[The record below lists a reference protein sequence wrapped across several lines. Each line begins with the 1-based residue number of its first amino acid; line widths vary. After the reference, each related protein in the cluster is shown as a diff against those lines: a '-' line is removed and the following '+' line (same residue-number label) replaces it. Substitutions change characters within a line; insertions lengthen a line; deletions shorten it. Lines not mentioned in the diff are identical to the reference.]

1 PGGNDGILGAPSP
14 GGEGPGTE
22 GGTGE
27 TSTGDGGGDQA
38 MSDGKGE
45 AELAKALEDFS
56 VQLAAFGDAAEMET
70 MLLDQVLGT
79 YRIPA

>member
-1 PGGNDGILGAPSP
+1 
-14 GGEGPGTE
+14 
-22 GGTGE
+22 
-27 TSTGDGGGDQA
+27 

-45 AELAKALEDFS
+45 AELAKALDDFTA
-56 VQLAAFGDAAEMET
+56 QLAAFGDAAEMET